1 MNTNNLTASKHA
13 TICC

>member
-1 MNTNNLTASKHA
+1 MNTNNPTASKHA